1 MKTKLRLLFLMIAV
15 NLILIGLVLLL
26 SQNTARETVSQAVT
40 TVYEVTN
47 ISASNIFAV
56 KVENELAS
64 YAVMQNGPALEMVS
78 MNSGE
83 WDESQLRAFVYAAGH
98 ISGSRKVADETKFSD
113 YGLDNPRSNIT
124 IFMADG
130 SEKVYR
136 VLANNPLDRSTYFYS
151 QDDQAVYLVA
161 RDVADLFL
169 RSEKDFLSHTIF
181 RVKSEADYPSV
192 EKIEIRLMGK
202 GRDYTVEKTDRG
214 YYLTSPVFIRLPQER
229 VMNDLLGSI
238 LRLYADEIIEM
249 GAQPAAYG
257 LDQPDMALSVTG
269 NKQTQSAVFRLEQN
283 NESLMAQPEGSVIYR
298 LGADPVL
305 MLMQDYTTLLGSSLI
320 SYKPAE
326 LSDLTI
332 STGEQRL
339 FIEFT
344 GTGDNLAIQIDGKK
358 LSEEEAAVVLKAINS
373 ISPVGEVSGTSA
385 SLPQLSMKAYFK
397 NGIREMVDFIL
408 LEEDRFAVSIDG
420 KTAFATDGQ
429 AVRALRDIVEKFAP
443 AQKEGL

>member
-15 NLILIGLVLLL
+15 NLILAGLVLLL
-26 SQNTARETVSQAVT
+26 SQNTTMETSNQAVT

-98 ISGSRKVADETKFSD
+98 ISGSRMVEDETKFSD
-113 YGLDNPRSNIT
+113 YGLDNPRSHIT

-130 SEKVYR
+130 SEKIYL

-151 QDDQAVYLVA
+151 KEDKAVYLVA
-161 RDVADLFL
+161 RDVAELFL
-169 RSEKDFLSHTIF
+169 RSEKDFLSHTVF
-181 RVKSEADYPSV
+181 MVKSEADYPSV
-192 EKIEIRLMGK
+192 EKIEVSLLGK

-238 LRLYADEIIEM
+238 LRLYADEIIDM
-249 GAQPAAYG
+249 GTKPAAYG
-257 LDQPDMALSVTG
+257 LDEPDMVLSVTG
-269 NKQTQSAVFRLEQN
+269 NNQTQTAVFRLDQN

-298 LGADPVL
+298 LDADPVL

-326 LSDLTI
+326 LADLTI
-332 STGEQRL
+332 IAGERRL
-339 FIEFT
+339 FIETT
-344 GTGDNLAIQIDGKK
+344 GTGENTALQIDGKK
-358 LSEEEAAVVLKAINS
+358 LTEGEAAMVMKAVNS
-373 ISPVGEVSGTSA
+373 IPPVGEVSGTFS
-385 SLPQLSMKAYFK
+385 SLPIISMKAYFK
-397 NGIREMVDFIL
+397 NGTTEMVDFIL

-420 KTAFATDGQ
+420 KTAFATNGQ
-429 AVRALRDIVEKFAP
+429 AVQALRDVLEKFAP
-443 AQKEGL
+443 AEKEGI